1 MTRRILDWDLCMMT
15 ILDLLAQPQSSI
27 PLLRVDLIT
36 ALYMSN
42 LYSMDRRDFFFP
54 INQLISFVFKSIYFL
69 FWRCVLSNLTC
80 NRSVVLNILLL
91 LFEV

>member
-1 MTRRILDWDLCMMT
+1 MLKSVCRVRLFTYQFAFAMARRILDWDLCMMT

-42 LYSMDRRDFFFP
+42 LYSMDRRDFF
-54 INQLISFVFKSIYFL
+54 S
-69 FWRCVLSNLTC
+69 LST
-80 NRSVVLNILLL
+80 S
-91 LFEV
+91 